1 MNTKRG
7 LFQRL
12 ARQMPN
18 LCKERLRE
26 ATSRTDEM
34 SVDGLTEDAMDYRT
48 LITMGRKAGLR
59 TTELYQ
65 ALAAR
70 RPEVGDRIT
79 GQADSNGFIPAYG
92 PNGQRIYRP
101 QSGQAQP

>member
-1 MNTKRG
+1 M
-7 LFQRL
+7 
-12 ARQMPN
+12 
-18 LCKERLRE
+18 
-26 ATSRTDEM
+26 EM
-34 SVDGLTEDAMDYRT
+34 SVEGLTEDAMDYRT

-79 GQADSNGFIPAYG
+79 GQADGNGFIPAYG

-101 QSGQAQP
+101 QSGRAQP